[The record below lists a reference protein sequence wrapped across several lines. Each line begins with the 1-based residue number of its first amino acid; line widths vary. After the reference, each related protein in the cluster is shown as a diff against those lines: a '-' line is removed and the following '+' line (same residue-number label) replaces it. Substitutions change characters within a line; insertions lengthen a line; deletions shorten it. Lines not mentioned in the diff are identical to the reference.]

1 MGAVFEQCSTTVG
14 FNGSSA
20 LASRLMRKTII
31 TFLLLLMAT
40 SAFAQVRIPRVSPSA
55 TLTQT
60 VGLTDITIKYNRP
73 GVKGRTIW
81 GDLVPLDKV
90 WRTGANEATTIS
102 FSEDVSVNGQKLGR
116 GTYSLHT
123 IPGRDEWTII
133 FNNVV
138 DQWGSY
144 SYDEAKDALRV
155 KVKPEPSSHTE
166 WMSFDAPE
174 LSTDTAKIVLRW
186 EKVAVPFTVDTKSV
200 DRTMTS
206 LKNAMNPD
214 WRAAFNAASFAFDNK
229 GAATDAEMNAWLEQ
243 SLKANQNI
251 ANLYLKARIA
261 ARAGNKADAVK
272 YGEMAIAAATPAQK
286 NFADT
291 VRADVE
297 RWKK

>member
-1 MGAVFEQCSTTVG
+1 MGAVCERYSRTVG
-14 FNGSSA
+14 FSGSSA

-31 TFLLLLMAT
+31 TLLMLLTTAT
-40 SAFAQVRIPRVSPSA
+40 AFAQVRIPRVSPSA

-60 VGLTDITIKYNRP
+60 VGLTDITIKYSRP

-81 GDLVPLDKV
+81 GDIVPLNSV

-102 FSEDVSVNGQKLGR
+102 FSEDVSINGQKLGR

-123 IPGRDEWTII
+123 IPGRDEWTVI
-133 FNNVV
+133 FNSVV

-144 SYDEAKDALRV
+144 SYDEAKDTLRV
-155 KVKPEPSSHTE
+155 KVKPEAAPHAE
-166 WMSFDAPE
+166 WMTFEVPE
-174 LSTDTAKIVLRW
+174 LSTDSAKIVLRW

-200 DRTMTS
+200 DRTMGA

-214 WRAAFNAASFAFDNK
+214 WRASFNAASFAFENK
-229 GAATDAEMNAWLEQ
+229 GAATDADMNAWLEQ

-251 ANLYLKARIA
+251 SNLYLKARIA